1 MIRVLLV
8 DDDPRLLV
16 ALERLL
22 SREADIQIVGALLNA
37 DAAEAV
43 SLAQRP
49 DVAIIDLSMP
59 GADPLAVVRRMADA
73 GLSVRVVVF
82 SGHADERSVRSAM
95 AAGAWGYI
103 DKLADLTE
111 LVSCIRRVA
120 AGDLVFPDWFDGA

>member
-1 MIRVLLV
+1 MIKVLLA
-8 DDDPRLLV
+8 DDDPRLLG

-49 DVAIIDLSMP
+49 DVALLDLTMP
-59 GADPLAVVRRMADA
+59 GADPLTVIRRMTDA

-82 SGHADERSVRSAM
+82 SGHADEISVRA
-95 AAGAWGYI
+95 ALEAGAWGYI
-103 DKLADLTE
+103 DNLAELTE